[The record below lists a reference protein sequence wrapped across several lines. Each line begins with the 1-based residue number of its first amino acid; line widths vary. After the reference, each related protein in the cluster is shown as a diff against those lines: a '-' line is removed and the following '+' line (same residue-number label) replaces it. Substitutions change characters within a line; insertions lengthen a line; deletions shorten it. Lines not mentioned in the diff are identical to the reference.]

1 LIVKELMLLKGCLRV
16 AFFVP
21 EIGFI

>member
-16 AFFVP
+16 AFFVL